1 MKLGKFLSMG
11 MLSVLVFTAC
21 VDNDDKSEWNDG
33 SQPINFTSSIQGV
46 KSRAVDNKWTAGD
59 KVGIFMKAA
68 NGDLSAATAANK
80 LHTTDQDGNLS
91 ASNAENA
98 LYYPTDGS
106 SVDFVAYYP
115 FTTSLAGNVY
125 KVDVATQTDQPAID
139 LLYSNNA
146 KGFAKGTAAKPQ
158 LQFVHKLS
166 QIVFN
171 IEKDAT
177 IPTLDGLKVTFRGM
191 NTKADFALADGT
203 LSNAGTVTD
212 INAVVDVPAAVAKTI
227 VLPAAALADVKV
239 VFELNSKTY
248 IADYPQADLEG
259 ARKYIHT
266 VKLSDSNGQPV
277 IEMAPATIT
286 DWIEVPGGDIDVD
299 FGGGSVTPGEDVT
312 LIDESFNENIGSF
325 TIDNK
330 NLPSELTFVWNHS
343 VHNNAGFMKASAY
356 KSGTKYASESWLVSP
371 AIDLSEATK
380 ATLTF
385 MHCDNNSAGVRTE
398 EMTLWMTE
406 ATAENWEQVTIPN
419 YGAGTDYVY
428 VPSGDIDL
436 TKYAGKSMK
445 FAFKYTSSAASS
457 ATWQIKDLKV
467 VANGGSVVDPDP
479 TDPDVPKP
487 GEEVV
492 FIDESF
498 GDPVKSGNYYPNL
511 DAYTGWTDTHNLT
524 YTDPLQTSS
533 YSNASI
539 RKTTAMDGHVWFPA
553 GANKDCALKIS
564 GFDTSKCTNLKL
576 TYDITANAAGDQNVI
591 TVSTNN
597 GDVVV
602 PSKAVASNTYQSVE
616 LALPDGATYI
626 QFTSLGT
633 NNTIGFRVDN
643 VKLVGVGK

>member
-11 MLSVLVFTAC
+11 VLSVLALGAC
-21 VDNDDKSEWNDG
+21 VPNADDNSEWNDG

-98 LYYPTDGS
+98 LYYPTDGG

-115 FTTSLAGNVY
+115 YTTSLAGTVY

-248 IADYPQADLEG
+248 TADYPQADLEG

-266 VKLSDSNGQPV
+266 VRLSDSNGQPV

-312 LIDESFNENIGSF
+312 LIDESFNESIGSF

-330 NLPSELTFVWNHS
+330 NLPSELTFVWNHA
-343 VHNNAGFMKASAY
+343 VYNNAGYMKASAY
-356 KSGTKYASESWLVSP
+356 KSGAKYASESWLVSP
-371 AIDLSEATK
+371 TVDLSEATK

-498 GDPVKSGNYYPNL
+498 GDPEKVGNYYPNL
-511 DAYTGWTDTHNLT
+511 DTYTGWTDTHNLT
-524 YTDPLQTSS
+524 YTDPLQTAN

-553 GANKDCALKIS
+553 NKDCAMKIS

-576 TYDITANAAGDQNVI
+576 TYDITANKADDQSVI
-591 TVSTNN
+591 IVSTNN
-597 GDVVV
+597 GDITV
-602 PSKAVASNTYQSVE
+602 PSKPVAMNVYQSVE
-616 LALPDGATYI
+616 LTVPDGATYI
-626 QFTSLGT
+626 QFTSLGA
-633 NNTIGFRVDN
+633 NNVNGFRVDN

>member
-177 IPTLDGLKVTFRGM
+177 IPTLDGLKVTFKGM

-203 LSNAGTVTD
+203 LSNAGTVAS

-312 LIDESFNENIGSF
+312 LIDESFNESIGSF

-553 GANKDCALKIS
+553 GVNKDCALKIS

-576 TYDITANAAGDQNVI
+576 TYDITANKADDQSVI
-591 TVSTNN
+591 AVSTNN
-597 GDVVV
+597 GDITV
-602 PSKAVASNTYQSVE
+602 PSKPVAMNVYQSVE
-616 LALPDGATYI
+616 LTVPDGATYI
-626 QFTSLGT
+626 QFTSLCA
-633 NNTIGFRVDN
+633 NNVSGFRVDN